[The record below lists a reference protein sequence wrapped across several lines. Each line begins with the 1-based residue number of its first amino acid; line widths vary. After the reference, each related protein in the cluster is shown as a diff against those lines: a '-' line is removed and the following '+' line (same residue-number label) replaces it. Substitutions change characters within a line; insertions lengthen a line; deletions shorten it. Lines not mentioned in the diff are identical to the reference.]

1 MTEWALAHPWMTLSI
16 ALFGIYAFEI
26 TVKRILNVV
35 VAIAWRKRDG
45 NVEIK

>member
-1 MTEWALAHPWMTLSI
+1 MAEWALAHPWMTFAI
-16 ALFGIYAFEI
+16 ALFAIYAFEI

-35 VAIAWRKRDG
+35 VAIAWRNRDG

>member
-1 MTEWALAHPWMTLSI
+1 MTKWALAHPYMTFGI
-16 ALFGIYAFEI
+16 AIFAIYAFEI

-45 NVEIK
+45 NAEIK